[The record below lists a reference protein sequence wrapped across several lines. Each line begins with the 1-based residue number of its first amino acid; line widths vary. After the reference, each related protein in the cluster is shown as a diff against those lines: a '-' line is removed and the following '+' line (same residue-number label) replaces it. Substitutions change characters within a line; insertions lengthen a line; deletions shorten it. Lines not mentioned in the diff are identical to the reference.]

1 MSYYIKCPFFMA
13 HKENTI
19 TCEGCMHFFDTKKKH
34 RKQIEK
40 CEEGGTECRYAKK
53 LFECYEI
60 YQDSPDLELRLH
72 EVYADEMRNQI
83 STLVWRLAREKNNQ
97 SKLKENYESALEIKT
112 KDINRLT
119 RQLMLDRKKVA
130 INEKTILALMY
141 ENNLSMKDIGELV
154 DKYRDSELIFNTESG
169 KVEKR

>member
-1 MSYYIKCPFFMA
+1 MMSYYIKCPFFMA

-40 CEEGGTECRYAKK
+40 CEEGGTECRYAKR

-83 STLVWRLAREKNNQ
+83 SRSINLVSLQ
-97 SKLKENYESALEIKT
+97 CIQLLQTIVS
-112 KDINRLT
+112 
-119 RQLMLDRKKVA
+119 RQL
-130 INEKTILALMY
+130 
-141 ENNLSMKDIGELV
+141 
-154 DKYRDSELIFNTESG
+154 
-169 KVEKR
+169 